1 MANTNNGKRTKIR
14 FIVACLLFL
23 VLVVSGGSFMYIE
36 AKDNDASNT
45 RNSTGTALTK
55 SPTPTPTL
63 TSQPPFF
70 DDFSDSSKGWYV
82 GSVPG
87 YSRVIA
93 NDTLTLAD
101 TNHKILPESLPTT
114 TLFSDFTANLTF
126 TIIQASADDSVGL
139 YLRGDSYLDHDYRVD
154 IYGNNTYTI
163 GKEFLDTGKHPQ
175 VQYLVGPTMT
185 SSLKPIG
192 QPNTINVMMKNS
204 RLALQVNGT
213 VVNTVTDTDYAS
225 GQIALF
231 VQNSDTSNG
240 IAVAFSSV
248 AVYPAL

>member
-1 MANTNNGKRTKIR
+1 MANTNNGKRAKIR

-36 AKDNDASNT
+36 AKGNDASNT
-45 RNSTGTALTK
+45 RNSTGTAMTK

-63 TSQPPFF
+63 TSQLPFF

-126 TIIQASADDSVGL
+126 TIIQANPDDSVGL

-175 VQYLVGPTMT
+175 VQYLVGPTRT

-204 RLALQVNGT
+204 RLVLQVNGT
-213 VVNTVTDTDYAS
+213 VVNAVTDTDYAS